1 MFVDF
6 FNISKGA
13 QKHYKYRG
21 YGAVKTFFFFFKSVE
36 GIGAKIL
43 YLDYG
48 LTLALRVFRV
58 FKVFKDF
65 KDLRVIRVTIT
76 HNAHHI

>member
-1 MFVDF
+1 MWSGKNF
-6 FNISKGA
+6 FL
-13 QKHYKYRG
+13 
-21 YGAVKTFFFFFKSVE
+21 FFESVE

-48 LTLALRVFRV
+48 LTLVLRV
-58 FKVFKDF
+58 FKVFRDFKDF
-65 KDLRVIRVTIT
+65 RDLRVIRVTIT

>member
-1 MFVDF
+1 MNTGEVNDKNF
-6 FNISKGA
+6 FL
-13 QKHYKYRG
+13 
-21 YGAVKTFFFFFKSVE
+21 FFKKLE

-58 FKVFKDF
+58 FMDF
-65 KDLRVIRVTIT
+65 KDIK
-76 HNAHHI
+76 AK